1 MKKKEKRKY
10 MFILAF
16 ALGVTV
22 FIGVTLS
29 EFYADI
35 EQRVYSKQISVTKEL
50 SLQGSAVVEK
60 KLEGLVN
67 TLYGLAEYLQEED
80 MANDANLDRLKE
92 FIEKKNIGFQRIGI
106 ADING
111 NAKVTNGE
119 TLNISDR
126 QYFQTCV
133 QEKRGSS
140 EIRNSELVGKPVCI
154 IAVPILQENTNP
166 IGVLYGV
173 VEIEVFNIYDNTI
186 LENEEHY
193 IQLVDMEGNYILKE
207 ESSLIGKRENIFDGI
222 GSVKSEKS
230 TNEIRKQIQN
240 ERQVYTEISDE
251 KNHEIAY
258 FTPLKINDW
267 CVVTVI
273 DYSEITSVVNYIL
286 GNDVNV
292 MILKIITVFVL
303 LFLFATYYFWK
314 ERKKI
319 QSFNERLMLD
329 EKIVQIA
336 AERTGI
342 VIMSYEIKSKN
353 LRFISNTL
361 FDMEFPEQ
369 IDNAPEEF
377 AKYMIKNKELEE
389 QIRKIYFSLEQ
400 GEGKKEFYLNFVR
413 NGKEMNLRLQLTS
426 MNDSNGK
433 IQTYIGVLEDYTEEL
448 MIRNRADRDSLTGLY
463 NRNRAIEKIEEC
475 MSGKEVTP
483 GTVHVFMIL
492 DVDNF
497 KVLND
502 MMGHQVGDKALQ
514 DIADVLKHHFRD
526 YDIVCRMGGDEF
538 LVFMKD
544 IPEEAVYRNVSSLLK
559 KLELTYE
566 VRGISVT
573 ITVSVGIALVP
584 DLSMDFSEIY
594 RRADEALYQVK
605 KEAKNNFHV
614 YGK

>member
-1 MKKKEKRKY
+1 MRKKEKRKY

-35 EQRVYSKQISVTKEL
+35 ERRVYSKQITMIKEL

-80 MANDANLDRLKE
+80 MANDTNLDKLKE
-92 FIEKKNIGFQRIGI
+92 FIEKKDIGFQRIGI
-106 ADING
+106 ADIDG

-119 TLNISDR
+119 VLNISDR
-126 QYFQTCV
+126 QYFQTCI

-140 EIRNSELVGKPVCI
+140 EIRHSELVGKSVCI
-154 IAVPILQENTNP
+154 IAVPILKEDTNP
-166 IGVLYGV
+166 IGVIYGV
-173 VEIEVFNIYDNTI
+173 VEIGVFNIYDNTI
-186 LENEEHY
+186 LEDEEQY

-222 GSVKSEKS
+222 DSVKSQKS
-230 TNEIRKQIQN
+230 TNEIRRQIQN
-240 ERQVYTEISDE
+240 ERPIYTEISDE

-258 FTPLKINDW
+258 FTPLKLNDW

-273 DYSEITSVVNYIL
+273 DYSEVTSVVNYIL

-303 LFLFATYYFWK
+303 LFLFVTYYFWK

-319 QSFNERLMLD
+319 QCFNERLMLD

-336 AERTGI
+336 AERTGV
-342 VIMSYEIKSKN
+342 VIMSYEIKSKR

-361 FDMEFPEQ
+361 FDIEFPEQ
-369 IDNAPEEF
+369 IDNAPEDF
-377 AKYMIKNKELEE
+377 VKYMIRNKELEE
-389 QIRKIYFSLEQ
+389 QIRKIYFSLEK
-400 GEGKKEFYLNFVR
+400 GEGQKEFYLNFMR

-426 MNDSNGK
+426 MNDANGR

-463 NRNRAIEKIEEC
+463 NRNSAIEKIEEY
-475 MSGKEVTP
+475 MSSKEVTP

-502 MMGHQVGDKALQ
+502 MMGHQTGDKALQ
-514 DIADVLKHHFRD
+514 DIADILKHHFRD

-544 IPEEAVYRNVSSLLK
+544 IPEEAVCRNVSSLLK

-566 VRGISVT
+566 ARGISVT

-584 DLSMDFSEIY
+584 DLSMDFPEMY